1 MLNQLENHQ
10 ENEREF
16 DDSETEKQHFKRSE
30 RYIPSKNWLSKFC
43 KWADFG
49 NKTLWEILQLIGL
62 PTVVTVLGLWINYS
76 VSSTQKEIE
85 AQKYQQTALEN
96 YINAMTEIIV
106 KHDIFRVGFKAE
118 GEASQ
123 SETTAAKISQTN
135 TENFDRNILTEELKS
150 IAKAKTLTT
159 LLLLKLDPE
168 RRDLLLYFLR
178 EADLCCTKSNT
189 GSEPSEVTQKTQK
202 LEVHLLQGIELQGA
216 NLSGADL
223 KQADLQGTKL
233 VGSDLRGANLAGSD
247 LRGVT
252 LNNANLWEAQLNKAD
267 LSKLETSPPRLT
279 YAVYADFERAN
290 LEGANFQG
298 AILNQANLKEAN
310 PGRANLADSKKN
322 TTNLSYTWLRGA
334 SLHRAKLQGANL
346 QNAHLEKS
354 ILPPEEQKKLSD
366 EEKRLFRKRTD
377 LREANLQ
384 GADLT
389 NANLTG
395 ADLTGA
401 DLRGATL
408 KGTTLKDANLSGAN
422 LQDIREGGKASDL
435 LEAHLCN
442 TTMWDGDVC
451 NRDCW
456 WSKLLFWRKSPH
468 SSG

>member
-10 ENEREF
+10 DDKREF
-16 DDSETEKQHFKRSE
+16 DDADTEKQHIKRSE

-135 TENFDRNILTEELKS
+135 TENVDENILTEELKS

-159 LLLLKLDPE
+159 LLLLKLDPD

-178 EADLCCTKSNT
+178 EANLLCLT
-189 GSEPSEVTQKTQK
+189 EPKPLRKPQ
-202 LEVHLLQGIELQGA
+202 EVHLLQGIKLVGA

-223 KQADLQGTKL
+223 KQADLQGTNL
-233 VGSDLRGANLAGSD
+233 VRADLRGAILAGAD

-252 LNNANLWEAQLNKAD
+252 LNHADLREAQLNEAD
-267 LSKLETSPPRLT
+267 LSMTTTPTFAT
-279 YAVYADFERAN
+279 YVN
-290 LEGANFQG
+290 LEGANLRGANLQG
-298 AILNQANLKEAN
+298 AILNQANLKEADLN
-310 PGRANLADSKKN
+310 SAPPSKKHLEP
-322 TTNLSYTWLRGA
+322 TPTNLSSTQLRGA
-334 SLHRAKLQGANL
+334 TLHRAKLQGANL
-346 QNAHLEKS
+346 QNARLEKP
-354 ILPPEEQKKLSD
+354 ILSPEAQKKMPD